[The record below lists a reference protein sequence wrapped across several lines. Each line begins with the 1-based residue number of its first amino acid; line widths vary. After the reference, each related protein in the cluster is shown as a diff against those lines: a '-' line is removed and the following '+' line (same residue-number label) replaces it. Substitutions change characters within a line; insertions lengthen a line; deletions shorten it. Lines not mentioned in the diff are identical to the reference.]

1 MIGTDDKVS
10 PDINL
15 TKPPVSLKIDD
26 LVAVTTWLYVHDGQR
41 PPSPA
46 KIVSAFRRF
55 MTPQDWKAVTTIRPP
70 KPPPGYFSLLAT
82 GEEPVEEI
90 FRKAQCIVCHVIP
103 GIPDATGSVGPA
115 LNMKSAALIRLNPHY
130 SRALLLQS
138 RIRRYDTLGR
148 MFHSAQAGGLAARS
162 VNILFKDALNLLP
175 CSSPLFGRGVLFFVP
190 ALWHGGGMSAS
201 LPWLVRR
208 HRCFRE
214 ATVSAGTVSSR
225 AGVKR

>member
-1 MIGTDDKVS
+1 
-10 PDINL
+10 
-15 TKPPVSLKIDD
+15 
-26 LVAVTTWLYVHDGQR
+26 
-41 PPSPA
+41 
-46 KIVSAFRRF
+46 

-138 RIRRYDTLGR
+138 RIRRCDRPGRRSAALGR
-148 MFHSAQAGGLAARS
+148 EASFVKREAQGGQSVSVSLHARYALRRAQGVPSLSRDASRDRLLACYQLYAIGHKLFEGPAAHRVRFLSCGRS
-162 VNILFKDALNLLP
+162 V
-175 CSSPLFGRGVLFFVP
+175 R
-190 ALWHGGGMSAS
+190 
-201 LPWLVRR
+201 LV
-208 HRCFRE
+208 
-214 ATVSAGTVSSR
+214 
-225 AGVKR
+225 